1 MVYLENAL
9 WTVYREQGLTVLGVD
24 VMESAPL
31 VASWIEL
38 RELTYPI
45 VISPTAEIYLLF
57 STGPFPHNAIVDRSG
72 VLRHSSYGFDLLQ
85 IESLVQQLLEED
97 PPATAVGS
105 WSDIKALY

>member
-24 VMESAPL
+24 VMESPPL

-45 VISPTAEIYLLF
+45 VIAPSPDVYLLF
-57 STGPFPHNAIVDRSG
+57 STGPFPHNAIIDRGG
-72 VLRHSSYGFDLLQ
+72 VLRHSSYGFDLPQ
-85 IESLVQQLLEED
+85 IEGLVQELLDED
-97 PPATAVGS
+97 PPAAAMGT
-105 WSDIKALY
+105 WSEIKTLY